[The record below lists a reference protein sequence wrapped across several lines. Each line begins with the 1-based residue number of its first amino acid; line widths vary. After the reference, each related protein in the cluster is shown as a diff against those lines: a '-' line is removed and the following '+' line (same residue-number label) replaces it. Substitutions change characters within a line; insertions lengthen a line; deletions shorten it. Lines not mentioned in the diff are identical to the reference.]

1 MFFKILYN
9 LHTFWIA
16 KGGFFMANKGNAMSD
31 SDLQSVGG
39 GKTVYEYNK
48 GGSSKVLSDRFELLD
63 ADGNVI
69 GRYYNE
75 EDRNR
80 AIAEMQAD
88 EVKQLNSW
96 EQLKDLRKKSGVY

>member
-1 MFFKILYN
+1 
-9 LHTFWIA
+9 
-16 KGGFFMANKGNAMSD
+16 MANNGNAMSD

-39 GKTVYEYNK
+39 GKTVYKYNK
-48 GGSSKVLSDRFELLD
+48 GNLRGAELELLD

-69 GRYYNE
+69 GRYASE

-88 EVKQLNSW
+88 KVKKLNSW
-96 EQLKDLRKKSGVY
+96 RQLNDLRKKSGVYH